1 MAFGII
7 GYSLNKIINIKHSY
21 YPRSKSSR
29 CSETHSMLFAC
40 FILSNVILRT
50 DESNFVLV
58 MYDLINYV
66 IYLQIERI
74 RYHGRS
80 IFWLI
85 HVVLKLCHLSENR

>member
-1 MAFGII
+1 
-7 GYSLNKIINIKHSY
+7 
-21 YPRSKSSR
+21 
-29 CSETHSMLFAC
+29 MLFAC

-50 DESNFVLV
+50 VESNFVLV

-74 RYHGRS
+74 RFHGRS